1 MNIIDLH
8 THSTITDGSCSPK
21 EIIRL
26 ADKMKL
32 KAVSLTDH
40 DSIEGN
46 KEAYQEAERLGVDF
60 IPGIEISARFRG
72 NRIIH
77 ILGYGIDSDNRRFST
92 VYHNIKKA
100 REESIEEIISLL
112 KESGIHIS
120 YEVLKERGSNQYLDR
135 YDIYKYFLR
144 EKICDIP
151 QAVWDKYLDPIPY
164 GKDELMDYETAIEI
178 IREAGGLSFL
188 AHYNKK
194 IGFKG
199 YSNYE
204 IENNITC
211 LINSGLNGV
220 ESYYPDFSE
229 EDGAFADYLIKKY
242 KILSSGGTDFHG
254 ENRPD
259 IELGKG
265 YGDLNVP
272 YELYNNLKRHCSK
285 SIRKISL

>member
-8 THSTITDGSCSPK
+8 THSTITDGSCRPK

-26 ADKMKL
+26 ADKINL
-32 KAVSLTDH
+32 KAVALTDH

-46 KEAYQEAERLGVDF
+46 KEAYHEAEKLGVDF
-60 IPGIEISARFRG
+60 IPGIEISARFG
-72 NRIIH
+72 DNRIIH
-77 ILGYGIDSDNRRFST
+77 ILGYGIDSNDRLFSK
-92 VYHNIKKA
+92 VYHDIKKA
-100 REESIEEIISLL
+100 RAESIEKIIKIL
-112 KESGIHIS
+112 KEKGIHIS
-120 YEVLKERGSNQYLDR
+120 YDVLKERSSKQYLDR
-135 YDIYKYFLR
+135 YDIYKYFLE
-144 EKICDIP
+144 EKICNVP
-151 QAVWDKYLDPIPY
+151 QGVWDKYLDPIPY
-164 GKDELMDYETAIEI
+164 GQEELMDAEIAIEI

-204 IENNITC
+204 IENNITN
-211 LINSGLNGV
+211 LINSGLNGL
-220 ESYYPDFSE
+220 ESYYPDFSA
-229 EDGAFADYLIKKY
+229 EDAAFADYLIKKY

-265 YGDLNVP
+265 YGDFNVP
-272 YELYNNLKRHCSK
+272 YELYNNIKRHCQK
-285 SIRKISL
+285 SAKTI